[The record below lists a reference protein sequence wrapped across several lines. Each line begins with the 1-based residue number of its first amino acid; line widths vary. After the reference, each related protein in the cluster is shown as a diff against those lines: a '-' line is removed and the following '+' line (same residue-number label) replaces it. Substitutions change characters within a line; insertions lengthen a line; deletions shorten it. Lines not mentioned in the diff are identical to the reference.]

1 MTKERNN
8 MSEQDLK
15 NIANVLSMA
24 QSVAIMPHLNVDGDA
39 LGTSLALALAL
50 NSCHCQ
56 ADVLLEEEVPAM
68 LDFLPG
74 QELIKKA
81 PKDRYQVALNIDN
94 GDITRLGGRLEV
106 YNNAEVRL
114 SIDHHATNKVEA
126 DISFVDT
133 KAAATGEIVYRMLTQ
148 YMGLPVTQDIA
159 LCLYTAIIT
168 DTGGFRFSNTT
179 PVTMEIAGELMKTG
193 IDFTNANKMVFDRIS
208 YAKLFLMKQTMNSLM
223 LFFNGKLAVS
233 YLRWSDLASFNAKL
247 EDTEG
252 LVNIGRNLEGVE
264 VSLFLKEEKP
274 GSFKGSLRSN
284 QYVDVAKVAERFG
297 GGGHMRAAG
306 FTAEGDLEDIVRAL
320 ADAIRAS
327 LAGEA

>member
-1 MTKERNN
+1 
-8 MSEQDLK
+8 MSDKKLEA
-15 NIANVLSMA
+15 IAKALGKA
-24 QSVAIMPHLNVDGDA
+24 GSVAIMPHLNVDGDA
-39 LGTSLALALAL
+39 LGASLALALAL
-50 NSCHCQ
+50 SSDHCQ
-56 ADVLLEEEVPAM
+56 ADVILEEEVPAM

-74 QELIKKA
+74 QDLIKVT
-81 PKDRYQVALNIDN
+81 PKDRYEVALNIDN
-94 GDITRLGGRLEV
+94 GDINRLGGRLEV
-106 YNNAEVRL
+106 YQNAGMRL
-114 SIDHHATNKVEA
+114 SLDHHATNKVEA
-126 DISFVDT
+126 DISYVDT
-133 KAAATGEIVYRMLTQ
+133 KASATGEIVYKLLTR

-179 PVTMEIAGELMKTG
+179 PETMVIAGELMRTG
-193 IDFTNANKMVFDRIS
+193 IDFTSANKMVFDRIS
-208 YAKLFLMKQTMNSLM
+208 YAKLFLMKQTMNSLK
-223 LFFNGKLAVS
+223 LLFNGKMAVS

-284 QYVDVAKVAERFG
+284 EYVNVAKVAEEFG
-297 GGGHMRAAG
+297 GGGHKRAAG
-306 FTAEGDLEDIVRAL
+306 FTIEGDLEDIVRSL
-320 ADAIRAS
+320 ADAVKAS